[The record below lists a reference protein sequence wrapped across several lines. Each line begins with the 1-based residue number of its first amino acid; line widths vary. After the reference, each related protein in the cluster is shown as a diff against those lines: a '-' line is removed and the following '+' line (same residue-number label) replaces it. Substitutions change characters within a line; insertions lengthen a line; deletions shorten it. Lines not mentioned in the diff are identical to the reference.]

1 MQDDEWITAEEA
13 AQLTGLSP
21 RSVLRYGSGQE
32 KRLRTRKR
40 TGSKRLFYHRA
51 DVLAL
56 AEELEVAKRPPPL
69 PPEPKPEMLPAGA
82 MLQIVRQRD
91 EDIDRLQREIRLLT
105 AELARAQ
112 SDVAQRAL
120 PGQVEEVER
129 KLTAAEIR
137 LETAIQERDDW
148 RSRYDRLS
156 GQTRRVYI
164 VLAVLFAIL
173 LVALAVFVVLV
184 AVRG

>member
-1 MQDDEWITAEEA
+1 MTNDEWITAEEA
-13 AQLTGLSP
+13 SALTGLSP
-21 RSVLRYGSGQE
+21 RSVLRYGSGPE

-112 SDVAQRAL
+112 SDVERRAL

-129 KLTAAEIR
+129 KLSAAEIR
-137 LETAIQERDDW
+137 LETATRERDDW

-156 GQTRRVYI
+156 GQTRTGAI
-164 VLAVLFAIL
+164 VMGVLVLVLIIAVAGL
-173 LVALAVFVVLV
+173 LVVILTT
-184 AVRG
+184 R